1 MVVAVVSGGPGELGV
16 QRDDEG
22 SDGLVVSAE
31 GGGPAAHEQEPQ
43 GHAHG
48 HVAPMIQG
56 SARSGGR
63 PAHWLQPL
71 GQACKQ
77 TQRHFRQ
84 QHMLVPRIEPKLH
97 ILASSTTAMLA
108 VTV

>member
-31 GGGPAAHEQEPQ
+31 GGGPAAHEQKPK

-48 HVAPMIQG
+48 HVAPVIQG
-56 SARSGGR
+56 SARSGLCR
-63 PAHWLQPL
+63 AHRLQPL

-77 TQRHFRQ
+77 AQRHFRR
-84 QHMLVPRIEPKLH
+84 QHMLVPCIEPTLP
-97 ILASSTTAMLA
+97 
-108 VTV
+108 V